1 LESRRFKSRSLVL
14 EEVVARKGKERLLT
28 VDQLVLEGFERTLE
42 GIRKKMVVVEAYR
55 SVVKSVLM

>member
-1 LESRRFKSRSLVL
+1 LVL